1 MAYRFLDIALT
12 PAVRTVQEQMNADRI
27 WSDFKGHRAFDRFS
41 DNVAAYIA
49 ERDGFYIATVSE
61 TGWPYVQY
69 RGGPCGFLK
78 VLDERTLAFADYRG
92 NRQYIST
99 GNSSAYGRA
108 CLLLMDYAQRAR
120 LKMYVRVEVL
130 ALDDDPVLT
139 QRASV
144 PGYKV
149 KLERIFR
156 LHLQAY
162 DWNCSQHITA
172 RFTEQQ
178 INEAVRPLHERL
190 NALESEN
197 AALRTRLTNRGE
209 TP

>member
-99 GNSSAYGRA
+99 GNASADGRA